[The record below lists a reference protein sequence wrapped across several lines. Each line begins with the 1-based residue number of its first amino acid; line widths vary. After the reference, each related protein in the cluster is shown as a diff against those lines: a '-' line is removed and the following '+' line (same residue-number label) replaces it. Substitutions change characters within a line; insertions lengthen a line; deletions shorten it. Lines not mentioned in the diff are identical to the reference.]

1 MPTEAT
7 TTPTSPAPSDSER
20 TATERRLREYL
31 KRVTG
36 QLQVVKAELRTLDD
50 ARHEPVAIV
59 AMSCR
64 YPGGVQTPEDLWQLV
79 ADGSDATGDFPG
91 NRGWDTDALYD
102 PDPTTP
108 GRTYSTRGG
117 FLYDADLFDPEF
129 FGLNPREA
137 LATDPQQRLL
147 LELAWEALERAGIP
161 PRSLRSSATGVFTGV
176 MYSDYA
182 GRLRPM
188 PSTFEGYLGSGSA
201 GSVASGRVAH
211 TFDLRGPAVTLDTA
225 CSSSLTALHLAVE
238 SLRRGE
244 TTLALAGGVTVMAT
258 PDTFVEFSRQ
268 RGLAPDGRCK
278 PFSAHADGTAW
289 GEGGGLL
296 VLERLSDAVR
306 NGHPVLAL
314 VRGSAVNQDGT
325 SSQLTA
331 PNGPAQQQVIR
342 QALANARITPADV
355 DAVEAHGTGTTLGD
369 PIEAGALISVYGQG
383 RDADTPLGLGSVKSN
398 IGHTQ
403 AAAGVAGVIKMV
415 MALRNDLLPR
425 TLHAEEPSPHVD
437 WSAGGVRL
445 LTEQRP
451 WPRGER
457 PRRAGVSS
465 FGISGTNA
473 HVVIEE
479 APPAATAAAPPRPVV
494 TTEVPPWILS
504 ARTEAALRD
513 QARRLRTWLDGGA
526 TAGDAEIAAVLAGGR
541 SLLEHRAVLL
551 GEDRDRMRQ
560 ALDALGA
567 GRSSRHLVDG
577 DVTPAG
583 RTVFVFPG
591 QGTQWEGMAGD
602 LLERSPV
609 FREALE
615 ECAEALAP
623 HTDWSLI
630 EVVREGGRSELLRRV
645 DVVQPALF
653 AMMVALSRLWR
664 SVGIVPD
671 AVVGHSQGEIAAAHV
686 AGALDLGDAARVVA
700 LRSRAL
706 TRLAGTGAM
715 ASVPLPPAE
724 VARTAAESRPGVEIA
739 AVNGVSATVVAGD
752 PESVAALVEEYRAA
766 GVKARLIP
774 VDYASH
780 SPHVEVIR
788 DEVTGALAG
797 LAPRAAHT
805 AFYSTVEAG
814 PVETTTLDAAYWY
827 RNLRQ
832 PVRFE
837 ETTRRLA
844 EDGYGVFVESSP
856 HPVLTTAVQETAEA
870 AGAAVFTVGTLRR
883 DEPATRRFLTSA
895 AELHTQAAD
904 VDWRA
909 VQCAAPP
916 WHAPV
921 PTYAFQRRRLWI
933 DTPDGA
939 VDAPALGLRDTP
951 HPLLGAALSTAE
963 TGATVLSGRLARS
976 THPWLGGHAVAGTV
990 LLPGTALLDLA
1001 LHASAETGGAGV
1013 EELTLEAPLV
1023 LPEDGAVG
1031 IQVAVTTD
1039 ADGRRRVTVHSR
1051 PAREDDAGGWT
1062 RHASGLLAE
1071 DPAPETDAAGPGA
1084 AWPPPGSRPVDLTDA
1099 YDRLADLGYHY
1110 SGAFR
1115 GLRALWR
1122 DDTHLYAEVEL
1133 PAETD
1138 AAGHGVHPALLDAC
1152 LHSLLTEENTAEGIR
1167 LPFHWRDVRLYAAGA
1182 RTLRVTLSPVGED
1195 SLALLAVDTDGRPVL
1210 TAAALTLRRIDPAGL
1225 ATAAQQAGDGMF
1237 HLGWTA
1243 LPDQGAAR
1251 PAPPGWAVVAA
1262 PVAGGQAAAEEAA
1275 LRIAG
1280 LTTSPGLPPCHSGL
1294 PALRAATGTAAPAP
1308 DTVLT
1313 VLPSDPE
1320 ADPVEHTHALTA
1332 AVLGLL
1338 QQWLADETHAH
1349 ARLVLV
1355 TRGAVATGAGEPAP
1369 DLAGAAVWGLVG
1381 AALAETPDR
1390 FALLDVD
1397 DASWD
1402 AVPAALATGEPRL
1415 ALRAGTPLRPRLAR
1429 DTGPHPDLA
1438 VPDDGRP
1445 WRLDLSERGSLDNV
1459 VLAAGP
1465 ELGQPLGPG
1474 QVRLSLRAAGLNFR
1488 DVLIG
1493 LGMYPGDGRMGGEGA
1508 GVVLETGPGVTGL
1521 RPGDRVLGLVTHG
1534 TGPVTVTDHRLLTRM
1549 PDGWSFAQAATVPIV
1564 FLTAYY
1570 GLRDLAGAR
1579 PGERL
1584 LLHAATGGVGMATLQ
1599 LAEHW
1604 GLDVLATASPG
1615 KWPVL
1620 RRLGVPDERIASSRD
1635 LGFEA
1640 MVAERTGGH
1649 GADIVLNSLAGEF
1662 VDASLRCLRPGGRF
1676 VEMGKTDIRDAGTV
1690 ARDHHGVRYQAFDL
1704 LDAGPERIAEM
1715 LADLAR
1721 LFADGVLT
1729 PLPVH
1734 SWDVR
1739 QAREALRFL
1748 SQARHTGKLALA
1760 LPRPPGADGTVLLT
1774 GGTGTLGG
1782 IVARHL
1788 VRDRGVTRLVLAGRR
1803 GPDAPGAAEL
1813 VRDLTGLG
1821 AHVTVAACDAA
1832 DVRQLAALLAD
1843 IPAAHPLTAVVHL
1856 AGVLDDATVPN
1867 LTDARL
1873 HSVLR
1878 AKADAAWNLHRL
1890 TEHLDLSAFVLFSSL
1905 ASTVGAPGQAN
1916 YAAAN
1921 AFLDALAQ
1929 HRTARGLPAHSLA
1942 WGLWA
1947 EASGMTGHLDGGDQ
1961 ARLRRTGVLPLSEE
1975 TALRLLDTAL
1985 DHGHATVVP
1994 ALFDTAALRRQ
2005 AESGMLHP
2013 VLRDLVRHTPRR
2025 AAGTTAAPEDLLPR
2039 LNAADP
2045 AERRRLM
2052 LEAVRENAALVLG
2065 HDAADAVLVAQPFKE
2080 LGFDSLTAV
2089 ELRNRLNRVT
2099 GLRLPATVVF
2109 AHPTPAELAD
2119 HLLGEL
2125 APQSADQA
2133 LLAGLGDL
2141 EARLATEEPGTA
2153 VRDELLTRLE
2163 ALARRLRPDAAEAAG
2178 PGEPETEIH
2187 SAATE
2192 EIFALI
2198 DRELGR

>member
-1 MPTEAT
+1 VPTEQPTA
-7 TTPTSPAPSDSER
+7 PTSPVAPASEQ

-36 QLQVVKAELRTLDD
+36 QLQLAKAELKASDE
-50 ARHEPVAIV
+50 ARHEPMAIV
-59 AMSCR
+59 SMSCR

-79 ADGSDATGDFPG
+79 ADGRDATGEFPD
-91 NRGWDTDALYD
+91 NRGWDAEVLYD
-102 PDPTTP
+102 PDPETS
-108 GRTYSTRGG
+108 GRTYTTRGG
-117 FLYDADLFDPEF
+117 FLYDADRFDPEF

-147 LELAWEALERAGIP
+147 LELAWEAFERAGIP

-188 PSTFEGYLGSGSA
+188 PSAFEGYLGSGSA

-225 CSSSLTALHLAVE
+225 CSSSLAAIHFAAE

-258 PDTFVEFSRQ
+258 PDTFIEFSRQ
-268 RGLAPDGRCK
+268 GGLAPDGRCK
-278 PFSAHADGTAW
+278 PFSAYADGTAW

-296 VLERLSDAVR
+296 VLERLSDALR
-306 NGHPVLAL
+306 HGHPVLAL
-314 VRGSAVNQDGT
+314 VSGSAVNQDGT

-369 PIEAGALISVYGQG
+369 PIEASALISVYGHDRG
-383 RDADTPLGLGSVKSN
+383 ADTPLRLGSVKSN

-415 MALRNDLLPR
+415 MALHNDVLPR
-425 TLHAEEPSPHVD
+425 TLHAEEPSQHVD

-445 LTEQRP
+445 LTDQQP

-473 HVVIEE
+473 HVIIEE
-479 APPAATAAAPPRPVV
+479 AQHPETAAAPPQPVLA
-494 TTEVPPWILS
+494 TTVPPWILS

-513 QARRLRTWLDGGA
+513 QARRLLTWLGGA
-526 TAGDAEIAAVLAGGR
+526 ATADDTEIAATLAGGR
-541 SLLEHRAVLL
+541 SLLEHRAVLI
-551 GEDRDRMRQ
+551 GEDRDQLRQ

-567 GRSSRHLVDG
+567 GRPSRHLVHG
-577 DVTPAG
+577 SATPAG
-583 RTVFVFPG
+583 RTVLVFPG
-591 QGTQWEGMAGD
+591 QGTQWAGMAGD

-609 FREALE
+609 FRQALE

-623 HTDWSLI
+623 YTDWSLI
-630 EVVREGGRSELLRRV
+630 DAVREGGSPGLLERV

-653 AMMVALSRLWR
+653 AMMVALSRMWR

-686 AGALDLGDAARVVA
+686 AGALDLDDAARVVA
-700 LRSRAL
+700 LRSHAL

-724 VARTAAESRPGVEIA
+724 VARTSAESWPGVAVA

-752 PESVAALVEEYRAA
+752 PESVAGLVDAYRTA

-780 SPHVEVIR
+780 SPHVEAIR

-797 LAPRAAHT
+797 LTPRAAHT
-805 AFYSTVEAG
+805 AFYSTVTAG

-832 PVRFE
+832 PVRFD

-856 HPVLTTAVQETAEA
+856 HPVLTTAVQETAEVT
-870 AGAAVFTVGTLRR
+870 GATVFTVGTLRR
-883 DEPATRRFLTSA
+883 DEPATRRFLGSC
-895 AELHTQAAD
+895 AELHTQVAD
-904 VDWRA
+904 IDWRA
-909 VQCAAPP
+909 VQSAAPP
-916 WHAPV
+916 WPVPV

-933 DTPDGA
+933 DTPDGP
-939 VDAPALGLRDTP
+939 VDAPALGLEDTP
-951 HPLLGAALSTAE
+951 HPLLGAGLRSAE
-963 TGATVLSGRLARS
+963 TGATVLSGRISRH
-976 THPWLGGHAVAGTV
+976 THPWLGGHAVASTV

-1001 LHASAETGGAGV
+1001 LHAAGATGDARV
-1013 EELTLEAPLV
+1013 EELMLEAPLV
-1023 LPEDGAVG
+1023 LPEDGAVRT
-1031 IQVAVTTD
+1031 QVAVTTD

-1051 PAREDDAGGWT
+1051 PAQDDDPRDWT

-1071 DPAPETDAAGPGA
+1071 VPAEETDPTGLGT
-1084 AWPPPGSRPVDLTDA
+1084 AWPPPGTRPVDLTDS

-1133 PAETD
+1133 PAEIDT
-1138 AAGHGVHPALLDAC
+1138 AGHGVHPALLDAC
-1152 LHSLLTEENTAEGIR
+1152 LHSLLTQKNTADGIR
-1167 LPFHWRDVRLYAAGA
+1167 LPFHWRDVRLYATGA
-1182 RTLRVTLSPVGED
+1182 RTLRVRLSSVGED
-1195 SLALLAVDTDGRPVL
+1195 ELALLAVDTNGRPVL
-1210 TAAALTLRRIDPAGL
+1210 SAAALTLRRIDPARF
-1225 ATAAQQAGDGMF
+1225 APTAQPARAGMF

-1243 LPDQGAAR
+1243 LPE
-1251 PAPPGWAVVAA
+1251 PTTTPPPVRGWAVVAA
-1262 PVAGGQAAAEEAA
+1262 PVADGQATAEEAA
-1275 LRIAG
+1275 LRLAD
-1280 LTTSPGLPPCHSGL
+1280 LTDSTGLPPCHSGL
-1294 PALRAATGTAAPAP
+1294 PALRAANGTGAPAP

-1313 VLPSDPE
+1313 ALPCAPE

-1338 QQWLADETHAH
+1338 QEWLADDTHTD

-1369 DLAGAAVWGLVG
+1369 DLAAAAVWGLVG
-1381 AALAETPDR
+1381 AALAENPDR

-1397 DASWD
+1397 ETSWD

-1415 ALRAGTPLRPRLAR
+1415 ALRAGTLLRPRLAR

-1438 VPDDGRP
+1438 VPEERRP
-1445 WRLDLSERGSLDNV
+1445 WRLDLTERGSLDNV
-1459 VLAAGP
+1459 VLADCP
-1465 ELGQPLGPG
+1465 ELGQPLLPG
-1474 QVRLSLRAAGLNFR
+1474 QVRVALRAAGLNFR

-1521 RPGDRVLGLVTHG
+1521 RPGDRVLGLITHG
-1534 TGPVTVTDHRLLTRM
+1534 TGPVAVTDHRMLIPL
-1549 PDGWSFAQAATVPIV
+1549 PDGWSFPQAATVPIV

-1570 GLRDLAGAR
+1570 GLRDLADAQ

-1604 GLDVLATASPG
+1604 GLEVLATASPG

-1620 RRLGVPDERIASSRD
+1620 RRLGVPENRMASSRD

-1640 MVAERTGGH
+1640 MVAEQTNGQ
-1649 GADIVLNSLAGEF
+1649 GADIVLNSLAEGF

-1676 VEMGKTDIRDAGTV
+1676 VEMGKTDIRDADTV
-1690 ARDHHGVRYQAFDL
+1690 ARDHHGVRYRAFDL
-1704 LDAGPERIAEM
+1704 LDAGPERIREM
-1715 LADLAR
+1715 LADLSR
-1721 LFADGVLT
+1721 LFADGVLA

-1739 QAREALRFL
+1739 QAKEALRFL

-1760 LPRPPGADGTVLLT
+1760 LPTAPDPDGTVLLT

-1803 GPDAPGAAEL
+1803 GPDAPGAADLAREL
-1813 VRDLTGLG
+1813 TELG
-1821 AHVTVAACDAA
+1821 AHVTVSACDAA
-1832 DVRQLAALLAD
+1832 DAGQLAALLAE

-1856 AGVLDDATVPN
+1856 AGVLDDATVPH
-1867 LTDARL
+1867 LTDDRL

-1878 AKADAAWNLHRL
+1878 AKVDAAWNLHRL

-1929 HRTARGLPAHSLA
+1929 YRAVRGLPAHSLA

-1947 EASGMTGHLDGGDQ
+1947 EASGMTGHLGGGDQ
-1961 ARLRRTGVLPLSEE
+1961 ARLRRTGVLPLTEE
-1975 TALRLLDTAL
+1975 TALDLLDTAMEA
-1985 DHGHATVVP
+1985 GHPTVVP
-1994 ALFDTAALRRQ
+1994 ALFDTAALRQQ
-2005 AESGMLHP
+2005 AESDMLHP
-2013 VLRDLVRHTPRR
+2013 VLRDLVRRMPRQ
-2025 AAGTTAAPEDLLPR
+2025 AANTMAAPGSLVTRLDATDL
-2039 LNAADP
+2039 
-2045 AERRRLM
+2045 AERRRLV
-2052 LEAVRENAALVLG
+2052 LDAVRENAALVLG
-2065 HDAADAVLVAQPFKE
+2065 HDSADAVLVTQPFKE

-2089 ELRNRLNRVT
+2089 ELRNRLNRAT

-2125 APQSADQA
+2125 APASTDQK
-2133 LLAGLGDL
+2133 LLGDLSTL
-2141 EARLATEEPGTA
+2141 EARLAAEEPAAA
-2153 VRDELLTRLE
+2153 VRDEVLARLE
-2163 ALARRLRPDAAEAAG
+2163 ALARRLRPNPAVGAG
-2178 PGEPETEIH
+2178 PDAPETEID
-2187 SAATE
+2187 SAGTD

-2198 DRELGR
+2198 DRELGL